1 VSLGEEL
8 HLSSLYLFGKVNKVA
23 IKALDI
29 LIVEDEAP
37 QREILAGFLRKKGY
51 RVKEAPDG
59 EKAIKIISS
68 ENVDLMLVDLKMPK
82 MDGIEVLKEAKKIN
96 PDLDAIVI
104 TAYGSVESAVN
115 AMKLG
120 AIDYITKPIDL
131 EELLILLERVSRQ
144 RDLIRENELLKEQL
158 EEKKVFPGQIIYK
171 SQKMAELINLCG
183 RVANSKATVLLQGES
198 GTGKELF
205 ARLIH
210 NLSPRSKKPMVVVN
224 CGALQETLI
233 ESELFGHE
241 KGAFTGA
248 IQRRIGRCE
257 HADGGTLFLDEVGEL
272 PLSLQ
277 VKLLRFIQEGEFQR
291 LGGNQVLKADVRII
305 AATNRDLSKEVEK
318 GKFRE
323 DLYFRLNVIA
333 ITIPPL
339 RERKEDIPLL
349 LAHFL
354 TLFSKENY
362 KSIKGYT
369 KEAFSMLLR
378 YDYPGNVRELEN
390 IVERA
395 VVISKGD
402 YITTDDLPFTLGEHE
417 TKSLSKEN
425 INLKNKLEALERDLI
440 LQALEEAKGNQS
452 KAANKLGI
460 SERMLRYKLK
470 RLGIK

>member
-1 VSLGEEL
+1 MSLGEEL